1 MKLDITSG
9 RLTVT
14 AGKAAEQFMRV
25 KASKA
30 CRQRYLAKLKRTMH
44 LFLPNRR
51 DLPVVAFGTDAVEEF
66 LGRNGYRPATRK
78 SDRSDLGSFFSWCV
92 RKGYRH
98 DNPVHSTEAHPRRQI
113 PGDADRV
120 RSPGPYRSHP
130 APIPTPQTAHQASQG
145 FGVPPGANLR
155 PRAHRR
161 GGGVRLRPRKPKPSI
176 AKSSGGKHLRR
187 KGGNWGLN
195 GIGSR
200 RCPSNRGSDGTG
212 RS

>member
-1 MKLDITSG
+1 MKLDVTSG

-14 AGKAAEQFMRV
+14 AGKAAEQFVQV

-30 CRQRYLAKLKRTMH
+30 CRQRYLAKLERTMR

-51 DLPVVAFGTDAVEEF
+51 DLPVAELGPDAVEEF
-66 LGRNGYRPATRK
+66 LGRNCYRPATRK
-78 SDRSDLGSFFSWCV
+78 SHRSNLGSFFFWCV
-92 RKGYRH
+92 RKGYRD
-98 DNPVHSTEAHPRRQI
+98 DNPVHPTEAPILDDKAPGMPTASEVRDLIEATQRQSPR
-113 PGDADRV
+113 
-120 RSPGPYRSHP
+120 
-130 APIPTPQTAHQASQG
+130 
-145 FGVPPGANLR
+145 LR
-155 PRAHRR
+155 PRIRLPKDLGFLPGQTFAHGRTA
-161 GGGVRLRPRKPKPSI
+161 GGVLLRPRKPEPSK